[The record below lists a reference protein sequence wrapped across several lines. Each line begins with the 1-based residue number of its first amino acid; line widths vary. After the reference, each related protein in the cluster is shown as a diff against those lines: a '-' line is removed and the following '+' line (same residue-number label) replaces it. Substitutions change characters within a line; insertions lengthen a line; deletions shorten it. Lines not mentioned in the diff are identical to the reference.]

1 MIDDLNLIKL
11 AGLINEQNKILGQ
24 HITSERKSIANYI
37 SIMTVILV
45 IENGIFAF
53 LILHSLGK

>member
-24 HITSERKSIANYI
+24 HITNEKKSIANYL
-37 SIMTVILV
+37 SIMIIILI
-45 IENGIFAF
+45 IENGIFAL